1 MTIGGEFSPTFLEI
15 TMPSTDLQ
23 LDRKIKQKI
32 QEPKQWRVILLNDDH
47 TPMDFV
53 IDLLMEI
60 FDHTY
65 DQAETIMLQ
74 IHELGAGI
82 AGIYSFEIAETK
94 AVEATNTARSANF
107 PLQIKIEE
115 D

>member
-1 MTIGGEFSPTFLEI
+1 
-15 TMPSTDLQ
+15 MPSTDLQ
-23 LDRKIKQKI
+23 LDKKIKQKV

-74 IHELGAGI
+74 VHELGSGI

-94 AVEATNTARSANF
+94 AVEATNIARAANF

>member
-1 MTIGGEFSPTFLEI
+1 MST
-15 TMPSTDLQ
+15 TDLQ
-23 LDRKIKQKI
+23 VDKKIKQKI
-32 QEPKQWRVILLNDDH
+32 QEPKQWQVILINDDH

-53 IDLLMEI
+53 IDLLMDI
-60 FDHTY
+60 FGHTY

-74 IHELGAGI
+74 VHETGSGI

-94 AVEATNTARSANF
+94 AVEATTMARAANF